1 MTAAEIITC
10 VFLLVGLFF
19 SFIGVLGVLRMPDVF
34 GRLQASTCIP
44 TMGNICLM
52 IGGIIYAATHSL
64 GGATIAK
71 LVIIM
76 LMILCTNPISN
87 HALLKGAYKGGIKPA
102 REPVIDDYKEDDPE

>member
-1 MTAAEIITC
+1 MVGDIIMY
-10 VFLLVGLFF
+10 VLLVIGLFF
-19 SFIGVLGVLRMPDVF
+19 SFVGVLGVLRMPDVF

-44 TMGNICLM
+44 SLGNICLM

-64 GGATIAK
+64 GGGTIVK

-87 HALLKGAYKGGIKPA
+87 HALLKGAYKAGIKPVK
-102 REPVIDDYKEDDPE
+102 ELVIDDYKEDDPE

>member
-1 MTAAEIITC
+1 MVADIIMYI
-10 VFLLVGLFF
+10 LLAIGLFF
-19 SFIGVLGVLRMPDVF
+19 SFVGVLGVLRMHDVF

-64 GGATIAK
+64 GGSTIVK

-87 HALLKGAYKGGIKPA
+87 HALLKGAYKGGVKPA
-102 REPVIDDYKEDDPE
+102 KELVIDDYKEDDPE

>member
-1 MTAAEIITC
+1 MTVSEIITC

-19 SFIGVLGVLRMPDVF
+19 SFVGVLGVLRMPDVF

-64 GGATIAK
+64 GASTIVK

-87 HALLKGAYKGGIKPA
+87 HALLKGAYKGGVKPA
-102 REPVIDDYKEDDPE
+102 KELVIDDYKEDDPE

>member
-1 MTAAEIITC
+1 MVADIIMYI
-10 VFLLVGLFF
+10 LLVIGLFF
-19 SFIGVLGVLRMPDVF
+19 SFVGVLGVLRMPDVY

-52 IGGIIYAATHSL
+52 VAGIIYAATHSL
-64 GGATIAK
+64 GGSTIVK

-87 HALLKGAYKGGIKPA
+87 HALLKGAYKGGVKSA
-102 REPVIDDYKEDDPE
+102 KELVIDDYKEDDPE